1 MYIIILIYPVDVNK
15 HFPRRL
21 FALFPV
27 VYLRSRKK
35 LYGKIHKLFVEIVAE
50 SC

>member
-21 FALFPV
+21 FAL
-27 VYLRSRKK
+27 KK
-35 LYGKIHKLFVEIVAE
+35 KIVW
-50 SC
+50 